1 MAPTSRWD
9 ANFVEKNVQ
18 GRNAEPIAGV
28 ANKTCRRGERPL
40 FSPVNSE
47 TITKTL
53 NCSAAV
59 SESGDTV
66 ETKRAAHP
74 FSAIRMRSLND
85 PHQGSLPTVK
95 PLSPPPRH
103 LHQVPTDASV
113 TIRLLIPI
121 PRQRVIRI
129 SAETDDLAKSGSAKL
144 GSR

>member
-9 ANFVEKNVQ
+9 ANFVEKNAQ

-66 ETKRAAHP
+66 ETKRAAHR
-74 FSAIRMRSLND
+74 FSAIKMRSLND
-85 PHQGSLPTVK
+85 ARRGSLPTVLLHLDQVQTGH
-95 PLSPPPRH
+95 PSPSAHQFRLPFNWLAPSELRRIFCSDEGAGAAIDK
-103 LHQVPTDASV
+103 LHQ
-113 TIRLLIPI
+113 
-121 PRQRVIRI
+121 
-129 SAETDDLAKSGSAKL
+129 
-144 GSR
+144 

>member
-9 ANFVEKNVQ
+9 ANFVEKNAQ

-66 ETKRAAHP
+66 ETKRAAHR
-74 FSAIRMRSLND
+74 FSAIRVRPLND
-85 PHQGSLPTVK
+85 PHQGSLPTRSVFGYV
-95 PLSPPPRH
+95 L
-103 LHQVPTDASV
+103 DA
-113 TIRLLIPI
+113 TIRDEPD
-121 PRQRVIRI
+121 QGHQNVDRI
-129 SAETDDLAKSGSAKL
+129 
-144 GSR
+144 